1 MNTVRYKPKNK
12 QWLDWL
18 LTWHT
23 VGHTVRPAGIT
34 ELCEC
39 SGSGRTVDRPHT
51 ANSLEGRPHTHR
63 LADWQRNPP
72 DTLTHMFA
80 ARSGTALEQEEQ
92 VNIVTA
98 YLFSVTMKMWSRCRV
113 WVHKHKT
120 QKLHVWLT
128 DLFHILNTGFSV
140 LRSRTHRTG
149 GSPRTRHRLVG
160 KQSWHNTQQ
169 EMKTRFWSLS
179 LTVLISL

>member
-1 MNTVRYKPKNK
+1 MNTVRHKPKNK

-23 VGHTVRPAGIT
+23 VGHTVHPAGIT

-39 SGSGRTVDRPHT
+39 SGSGCSVDRPHT

-80 ARSGTALEQEEQ
+80 VRSGTALEEEERINITARKKKKKRWISFWCNRENVKLLQQ
-92 VNIVTA
+92 VWECTD
-98 YLFSVTMKMWSRCRV
+98 TKP
-113 WVHKHKT
+113 
-120 QKLHVWLT
+120 WLT
-128 DLFHILNTGFSV
+128 DLLCILYTGSSL

-149 GSPRTRHRLVG
+149 GSPHTRHRLVG
-160 KQSWHNTQQ
+160 KQPRHT
-169 EMKTRFWSLS
+169 MKPHFWSKIFL
-179 LTVLISL
+179 